1 MCARARSPS
10 GQERQRSRQPRA
22 REGEAGKAGVPRA
35 PRREQVSLSAWCVF
49 SRPQHVRVLDV
60 AALMTVQVGRV
71 LLAPCWAWGGAA
83 DGRACRD
90 GHRAYRVRA

>member
-35 PRREQVSLSAWCVF
+35 PRREQVSLSASCVF
-49 SRPQHVRVLDV
+49 TTAASRKQHVRVLDHW
-60 AALMTVQVGRV
+60 
-71 LLAPCWAWGGAA
+71 P
-83 DGRACRD
+83 
-90 GHRAYRVRA
+90 HYK

>member
-35 PRREQVSLSAWCVF
+35 PRREQVSLSASCVF
-49 SRPQHVRVLDV
+49 TTAACAGPGCGRTNDRAGWEGARLFGLTSILLPGCGEVRGVFV
-60 AALMTVQVGRV
+60 
-71 LLAPCWAWGGAA
+71 
-83 DGRACRD
+83 
-90 GHRAYRVRA
+90 H